1 MLTIVAAFM
10 TITTVMTYLNYKFF
24 KLPHAIGVMFGAL
37 VMSMAIQA
45 FSRLGFPFMEEA
57 VIEIISKIDFHE
69 LLMVWILP
77 ALLFAGCLTVNVSD
91 LKSHKWAIAG
101 LATFGVIIATVVI
114 GFCTYQVL
122 GALGLKVSLLYCFLF
137 GALISP
143 TDPIAVMGILRTAG
157 APTNLRVTIVGE
169 SLFNDG
175 TAIVAFSI
183 LFALVTSGG
192 EPTFSHAGM
201 LFLQEAVG
209 GVLFGLAL
217 GIFTVLVL
225 KTIDEAHIAVMITL
239 VMVVGG
245 ATLASLLHVSAPLAI
260 VIAGLCLGYT
270 PFNHMNEYTQRVVN
284 SFWHIID
291 EFLNGML
298 FALIGLELLI
308 VDVSTIH
315 FVIAIT
321 MFVVLVVSRLLTV
334 IPPLAL
340 MKRIRKEAG
349 FGKGSAAIL
358 AWGGLRGGVSIAL
371 VLALPAGHEKDVLLP
386 LTYIIVLGSILIQG
400 LTVGKLV
407 NILFENTPKDTL
419 PVDGHGNVNTD
430 ESEAI
435 AVQVCDAAEAH
446 TIEECHSKD

>member
-1 MLTIVAAFM
+1 MLTLVAAFISL
-10 TITTVMTYLNYKFF
+10 TTAITYFNHKYF
-24 KLPHAIGVMFGAL
+24 KLPHAIGVMLGAL
-37 VMSMAIQA
+37 LLSFSIQA
-45 FSRLGFPFMEEA
+45 ATYFGYPFMQYTA
-57 VIEIISKIDFHE
+57 VEMISKIDFHE

-101 LATFGVIIATVVI
+101 LATFGVVIATVVI

-122 GALGLKVSLLYCFLF
+122 NALNLKVSLMYCFLF

-143 TDPIAVMGILRTAG
+143 TDPIAVMGILKNAG
-157 APTNLRVTIVGE
+157 APKNLRVTIVGE

-192 EPTFSHAGM
+192 EPTLSHAGM

-209 GVLFGLAL
+209 GVLFGLFL
-217 GIFTVLVL
+217 GGFTVLVL
-225 KTIDEAHIAVMITL
+225 KTIDEAHIAVMITV
-239 VMVVGG
+239 VMVIGG
-245 ATLASLLHVSAPLAI
+245 ATLASMLHVSAPLAI
-260 VIAGLCLGYT
+260 VIAGLCLGHKE
-270 PFNHMNEYTQRVVN
+270 FNHMNEYTHKVVN

-308 VDVSTIH
+308 VKFDLLHV
-315 FVIAIT
+315 VIAVT
-321 MFVVLVVSRLLTV
+321 MFVVLVISRLLTV

-340 MKRIRKEAG
+340 MKKLRKETG
-349 FGKGSAAIL
+349 FGSGSAAIL

-371 VLALPAGHEKDVLLP
+371 VLSLPASPEKDILLP

-407 NILFENTPKDTL
+407 NILFDKDKNNVLDEYENAHLIVSKVDKPVIEHHKD
-419 PVDGHGNVNTD
+419 
-430 ESEAI
+430 
-435 AVQVCDAAEAH
+435 AH
-446 TIEECHSKD
+446 

>member
-1 MLTIVAAFM
+1 MLPLVAAFL
-10 TITTVMTYLNYKFF
+10 TLTTAMTYLNHKYF
-24 KLPHAIGVMFGAL
+24 KLPHAIGVMLGAL
-37 VMSMAIQA
+37 LLSFSIQA
-45 FSRLGFPFMEEA
+45 ATYFGYPFMQYTA
-57 VIEIISKIDFHE
+57 VEMISKIDFHE

-101 LATFGVIIATVVI
+101 LATFGVVIATIVI

-122 GALGLKVSLLYCFLF
+122 NALNLKVSLLYCFLF

-143 TDPIAVMGILRTAG
+143 TDPIAVMGILRNAG
-157 APTNLRVTIVGE
+157 APKNLRVTIVGE

-209 GVLFGLAL
+209 GVLFGLFL
-217 GIFTVLVL
+217 GGFTVLLL
-225 KTIDEAHIAVMITL
+225 KTIDEAHIAVMITV
-239 VMVVGG
+239 VMVIGG
-245 ATLASLLHVSAPLAI
+245 ATLASMLHVSAPLAI
-260 VIAGLCLGYT
+260 VIAGLCLGHKE
-270 PFNHMNEYTQRVVN
+270 FNHMNEYTHKVVN

-298 FALIGLELLI
+298 FALIGLELL
-308 VDVSTIH
+308 VVKFDLLHV
-315 FVIAIT
+315 VIAVT
-321 MFVVLVVSRLLTV
+321 MFVVLVISRLLTV

-340 MKRIRKEAG
+340 MKKLRKETG
-349 FGKGSAAIL
+349 FGPGSAAIL

-371 VLALPAGHEKDVLLP
+371 VLSLPASPEKDILLP

-407 NILFENTPKDTL
+407 NILFDKDKNNVL
-419 PVDGHGNVNTD
+419 DEYEHEHAVVSKVEKPVLEH
-430 ESEAI
+430 
-435 AVQVCDAAEAH
+435 QKDAH
-446 TIEECHSKD
+446 